1 MNAKDPERKKKIKKT
16 KMVNDEEMEEER
28 MQKRMNE
35 WNH

>member
-1 MNAKDPERKKKIKKT
+1 MNAKDPERKKKIQKT

-35 WNH
+35 